1 MNKEL
6 KETILNPIFK
16 GNPITVLVLGICSSL
31 AVTVEMKGALVMA
44 LSVTIVTGLSSLVL
58 SMMRNTIPNRVRI
71 IVQLVV
77 VALMVILVDQFLKA
91 YAYGIDK
98 QLSVYIG
105 LIITNCIVMGR
116 IEAFALGNKPIPSLL
131 DGLANGVG
139 YGLILIVVAFFRE
152 LFGSG
157 TLLGFLGLIV
167 LFAVLRPDAFATAV
181 NARNILEQVAVLAI
195 IAVVQTVVMVVGDF
209 DLSVGT
215 LAGLVGVVTAQLLLG
230 GTAPALA
237 VAAGLGVGL
246 AAGAL
251 NGLLVAY
258 LGLSAFIATLATMT
272 SFGGLAL
279 LVSGGTTLFGLPP
292 GFVALGQGRVAGLPV
307 PVLVAAGV
315 ALVVWFAL
323 ARTVPG
329 RLWYAVGG
337 NAEAARLSGVNTRLV
352 RFGAFLVSG
361 TGAALAGI
369 LLTARLASGHPTA
382 ADAFMLSSI
391 AAVFLGMTL
400 SRAGVP
406 TVGGTAVGLGIV
418 GVLGNGLNLL
428 QVNSYVQQVLTGA
441 IIVAAVSLSR
451 LSRLGRAA

>member
-31 AVTVEMKGALVMA
+31 AVTVEMKGAFVMA

-157 TLLGFLGLIV
+157 TLFGLRIIPES
-167 LFAVLRPDAFATAV
+167 FYAAGYV
-181 NARNILEQVAVLAI
+181 NN
-195 IAVVQTVVMVVGDF
+195 
-209 DLSVGT
+209 
-215 LAGLVGVVTAQLLLG
+215 GLV
-230 GTAPALA
+230 
-237 VAAGLGVGL
+237 
-246 AAGAL
+246 
-251 NGLLVAY
+251 
-258 LGLSAFIATLATMT
+258 I
-272 SFGGLAL
+272 
-279 LVSGGTTLFGLPP
+279 LPP
-292 GFVALGQGRVAGLPV
+292 MAL
-307 PVLVAAGV
+307 
-315 ALVVWFAL
+315 
-323 ARTVPG
+323 
-329 RLWYAVGG
+329 
-337 NAEAARLSGVNTRLV
+337 
-352 RFGAFLVSG
+352 
-361 TGAALAGI
+361 I
-369 LLTARLASGHPTA
+369 LIGCIIWIQR
-382 ADAFMLSSI
+382 SI
-391 AAVFLGMTL
+391 QKD
-400 SRAGVP
+400 
-406 TVGGTAVGLGIV
+406 
-418 GVLGNGLNLL
+418 L
-428 QVNSYVQQVLTGA
+428 QEK
-441 IIVAAVSLSR
+441 
-451 LSRLGRAA
+451 

>member
-157 TLLGFLGLIV
+157 TLFGLQIIPES
-167 LFAVLRPDAFATAV
+167 FYAAGYV
-181 NARNILEQVAVLAI
+181 NN
-195 IAVVQTVVMVVGDF
+195 
-209 DLSVGT
+209 
-215 LAGLVGVVTAQLLLG
+215 GLV
-230 GTAPALA
+230 
-237 VAAGLGVGL
+237 
-246 AAGAL
+246 
-251 NGLLVAY
+251 
-258 LGLSAFIATLATMT
+258 I
-272 SFGGLAL
+272 
-279 LVSGGTTLFGLPP
+279 LPP
-292 GFVALGQGRVAGLPV
+292 MAL
-307 PVLVAAGV
+307 
-315 ALVVWFAL
+315 
-323 ARTVPG
+323 
-329 RLWYAVGG
+329 
-337 NAEAARLSGVNTRLV
+337 
-352 RFGAFLVSG
+352 
-361 TGAALAGI
+361 I
-369 LLTARLASGHPTA
+369 LIGCIIWIQR
-382 ADAFMLSSI
+382 SI
-391 AAVFLGMTL
+391 QKD
-400 SRAGVP
+400 
-406 TVGGTAVGLGIV
+406 
-418 GVLGNGLNLL
+418 L
-428 QVNSYVQQVLTGA
+428 QEK
-441 IIVAAVSLSR
+441 
-451 LSRLGRAA
+451 